1 MVKLKS
7 EKSGSI
13 TGECPQICLCFS
25 YWVKAILPIHKCWLV
40 FTKVVFRWSLRAV
53 LHWIPLLSWSR
64 RIKYFSPHSEL
75 HHAYYISPFAK
86 NLTKKPII
94 SPWFWSLPQRF
105 FQDSAVPQIDFSLLA
120 GLNLGIN
127 FKHLFKPVFFHPFY
141 ASVFSHVLFLRTVVE
156 VDMHSVAQ
164 STGRYYKHFY
174 KVVAIKYQPSGYI
187 SI

>member
-25 YWVKAILPIHKCWLV
+25 YWVKSILPIHKCWLV
-40 FTKVVFRWSLRAV
+40 FTKVVFRWSLRA
-53 LHWIPLLSWSR
+53 LNSPLILIKEDKIFFPPF
-64 RIKYFSPHSEL
+64 RIASCL
-75 HHAYYISPFAK
+75 LYITFCKKSH
-86 NLTKKPII
+86 KKPII
-94 SPWFWSLPQRF
+94 SPWFWSLPQTF

-120 GLNLGIN
+120 GLNLRIN
-127 FKHLFKPVFFHPFY
+127 SKHLFKPVFFHPFY
-141 ASVFSHVLFLRTVVE
+141 VSIFSHVLFLRAVVE
-156 VDMHSVAQ
+156 VGMHSVAQ
-164 STGRYYKHFY
+164 SIGRCYKHFY